1 MKEYYEIL
9 GLPTNA
15 SKEDIKKSYRKLSS
29 KVHPD
34 KGGNEYLFN
43 QVKDAYDILMGNK
56 TQEIVPVQKNVFEP
70 FSMLQG
76 PSHGLFSSMNQ
87 LFDTSLDTDK
97 HLFSNKRLTNMK
109 PNTFYSESSVTT
121 IKNGEK
127 KTKKKI
133 NDNGKIYTFYD

>member
-15 SKEDIKKSYRKLSS
+15 SKEDIQKSYRKLSS

-34 KGGNEYLFN
+34 KGGNAYLFN

-56 TQEIVPVQKNVFEP
+56 TQEIVPVQQTVFEP

-76 PSHGLFSSMNQ
+76 SSQSLFSSMNQ
-87 LFDTSLDTDK
+87 LFDTSLQTDN
-97 HLFSNKRLTNMK
+97 HLFSNKPLANMK

-121 IKNGEK
+121 IKNGK
-127 KTKKKI
+127 KTTKKKI